1 MEVFED
7 APADLDT
14 PVAGEEIENGAE
26 VPQNEGPDETGNELQ
41 PGDEITDPD
50 PVEIP
55 EEEMQ
60 VGDIQDESQDESQD
74 EAMPED
80 PELSYQEYDFSA
92 KRLEEYLL
100 SAKPQDKIIQES
112 QGGNF
117 ISNMDHT
124 TFQSLYS
131 LNSMSELDKRVKL
144 LFAIRNM

>member
-1 MEVFED
+1 M
-7 APADLDT
+7 PSSRSDT

-26 VPQNEGPDETGNELQ
+26 VPQTKGPDETGNELQ

-60 VGDIQDESQDESQD
+60 VGDIQDESQDQESQD

-80 PELSYQEYDFSA
+80 PGAELGKYDFSA

-117 ISNMDHT
+117 ISNMDT
-124 TFQSLYS
+124 IYVPISLFI
-131 LNSMSELDKRVKL
+131 K
-144 LFAIRNM
+144 

>member
-1 MEVFED
+1 MR
-7 APADLDT
+7 
-14 PVAGEEIENGAE
+14 
-26 VPQNEGPDETGNELQ
+26 GNELQ

-80 PELSYQEYDFSA
+80 PGAELSGKYDFSA

-112 QGGNF
+112 QGGIQYGSYNLRSISLF
-117 ISNMDHT
+117 I
-124 TFQSLYS
+124 
-131 LNSMSELDKRVKL
+131 K
-144 LFAIRNM
+144 

>member
-1 MEVFED
+1 VNFTLNIKKMESYSSTKAAAEAQAAELKATAVLEANEAAQAAAEAQAATQDALEMEVFED

-60 VGDIQDESQDESQD
+60 V
-74 EAMPED
+74 
-80 PELSYQEYDFSA
+80 Y
-92 KRLEEYLL
+92 
-100 SAKPQDKIIQES
+100 
-112 QGGNF
+112 
-117 ISNMDHT
+117 
-124 TFQSLYS
+124 
-131 LNSMSELDKRVKL
+131 
-144 LFAIRNM
+144 

>member
-7 APADLDT
+7 APVADLDT

-80 PELSYQEYDFSA
+80 PGAELSGKYDF
-92 KRLEEYLL
+92 LL
-100 SAKPQDKIIQES
+100 SVLKSISAKPQDKIIQES

-124 TFQSLYS
+124 IYVPSLYS
-131 LNSMSELDKRVKL
+131 LNS
-144 LFAIRNM
+144 IICRN

>member
-1 MEVFED
+1 
-7 APADLDT
+7 
-14 PVAGEEIENGAE
+14 
-26 VPQNEGPDETGNELQ
+26 
-41 PGDEITDPD
+41 
-50 PVEIP
+50 
-55 EEEMQ
+55 MQ

-80 PELSYQEYDFSA
+80 PGAELSGKYDFSA

-117 ISNMDHT
+117 ISIWIIQF

-131 LNSMSELDKRVKL
+131 LNS
-144 LFAIRNM
+144 IICRN